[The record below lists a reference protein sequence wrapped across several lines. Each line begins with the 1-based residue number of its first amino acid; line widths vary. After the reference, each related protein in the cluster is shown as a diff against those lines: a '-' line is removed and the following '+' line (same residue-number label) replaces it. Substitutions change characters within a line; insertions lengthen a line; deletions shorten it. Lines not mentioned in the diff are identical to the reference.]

1 MEIKN
6 IASKFNFKGE
16 YKSGIPYGSGHIN
29 DTYKIEYTEGMYIL
43 QRINTNIFTKPI
55 ELMDNIVKVTQYLKD
70 KIQQEGGDP
79 KRETMTVIQT
89 KDKEYLYIDEHKGA
103 WRAYDFVMDTVSF
116 DLIEKAEDFRASGVC
131 FGRFQKLLES
141 FPIETLNYTIEKF
154 HHTPSRFITFT
165 KAVEDDVVGRKA
177 FALNEIEK
185 VMDEKEFVSTLWD
198 YHEKGELP
206 LKVTHNDTKLN
217 NLLFD
222 QDSKQAIC
230 VIDLDTV
237 MPGFSLDDFGDS
249 IRFGASTALEDEK
262 DLSKVKFDM
271 DLFETYVEGFL
282 EGAEGSLSDLEIS
295 LFPVGAKMMTLETG
309 MRFLTDY
316 LQGDVYF
323 KTTYD
328 DHNLVRAKTQLKLVQ
343 EMNDNWDIMNA
354 IVGKYI

>member
-16 YKSGIPYGSGHIN
+16 YKSGIPYGNGHIN
-29 DTYKIEYTEGMYIL
+29 DTFKIEYTEGMYIL

-177 FALNEIEK
+177 FVLNEIEK

-295 LFPVGAKMMTLETG
+295 LFPGGAKMMTLETG